1 MTRKIFI
8 EFCHYLYFS
17 THLNIQNF
25 FNLVDCLCSFVAYAK
40 VLIKLV
46 AFWVN
51 QRKLVETLTLIMD
64 DWSNCAKS
72 DIGVTMHK
80 AKLSDRI
87 TNTILILHTMSIV
100 GYCLGVI
107 IVDADVTDQ
116 TIELPFASKLTL
128 PFNINI
134 QNTYRL
140 ILIAEFV
147 HMIFC
152 NWLLGIVN
160 AILLT
165 LVLHMG
171 GQVEILQSW
180 LSQLV
185 PKKIGNKE
193 ESIVTLTNKI
203 IRKHNRIIQFSENIE
218 ILYTYIALLL
228 FASNTILMC
237 SIAFLIVTAIG
248 TPDATEQILKSI
260 LFFWNTNLE
269 AFIFCY
275 AGEYLSNKSRAIEF
289 ATYNCPWY
297 NLKSKDIRIL
307 LFIILRS
314 QKEMTLTAGKIM
326 DLSLKSFTSI
336 MNTSGSYL
344 SVMLAM
350 Q

>member
-1 MTRKIFI
+1 TINRIVMLLLPLYGIWPGRSMILIIRVFWVITIAFI

-64 DWSNCAKS
+64 DWSDCAKS
-72 DIGVTMHK
+72 DIGMRVTMHK

-87 TNTILILHTMSIV
+87 TNAILILHTMSIFV
-100 GYCLGVI
+100 YCLGVI
-107 IVDADVTDQ
+107 IADADVTDQ
-116 TIELPFASKLTL
+116 TIELPFVNKLTL

-147 HMIFC
+147 HMIFS

-165 LVLHMG
+165 L
-171 GQVEILQSW
+171 
-180 LSQLV
+180 
-185 PKKIGNKE
+185 
-193 ESIVTLTNKI
+193 
-203 IRKHNRIIQFSENIE
+203 
-218 ILYTYIALLL
+218 
-228 FASNTILMC
+228 
-237 SIAFLIVTAIG
+237 
-248 TPDATEQILKSI
+248 
-260 LFFWNTNLE
+260 
-269 AFIFCY
+269 
-275 AGEYLSNKSRAIEF
+275 SRAIEF

-314 QKEMTLTAGKIM
+314 QKELTLTAGKIM
-326 DLSLKSFTSI
+326 DLSLKSFTSVRF
-336 MNTSGSYL
+336 YR
-344 SVMLAM
+344 
-350 Q
+350 